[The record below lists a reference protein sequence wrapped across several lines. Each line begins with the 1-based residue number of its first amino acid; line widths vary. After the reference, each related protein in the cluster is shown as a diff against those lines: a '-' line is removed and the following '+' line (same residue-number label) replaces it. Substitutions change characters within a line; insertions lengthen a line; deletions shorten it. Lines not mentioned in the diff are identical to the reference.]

1 MGSAA
6 ASSGVNHVPEEL
18 LSTQRLLGILYTL
31 HLPFPS
37 DWRVEL
43 FSGLGWFVFFKLRC
57 FKSNIL
63 VHLWSCHLTCL

>member
-6 ASSGVNHVPEEL
+6 ASSSGVNHIPEEL

-37 DWRVEL
+37 AWTVEF
-43 FSGLGWFVFFKLRC
+43 FSGLGFFLSLSVVKVTFWFTFGVA
-57 FKSNIL
+57 I
-63 VHLWSCHLTCL
+63 

>member
-43 FSGLGWFVFFKLRC
+43 FSGLGCFFFFLNSGVLKVTFWFTFGVA
-57 FKSNIL
+57 I
-63 VHLWSCHLTCL
+63 